1 MTSLQKIGYRE
12 LALTKEDREK
22 NYIKL
27 IEIIIDKMRIAT
39 NQPALEPKL
48 LNAMVIEWKDH
59 FVQHRIK
66 GGDLLE
72 IYNEAITF
80 RAKTDRRN
88 TFCVEDMLGAWFRI
102 RDKRA
107 NTPKTGKT
115 AKDCSLCDKD
125 GYIYTTRPDG
135 RTIQISCNHEQI

>member
-1 MTSLQKIGYRE
+1 MTSLQKIEKTGIV
-12 LALTKEDREK
+12 LKKEDREK

-66 GGDLLE
+66 GEDLLE

-88 TFCVEDMLGAWFRI
+88 VFCVEDMLGAWFRI

-107 NTPKTGKT
+107 NTPKVGKT

-125 GYIYTTRPDG
+125 GYIYTKRPDG
-135 RTIQISCNHEQI
+135 KVVQISCIHE